1 MKKIGLKV
9 LLPILIGI
17 LSISFVIPTYAQ
29 TEYLLTETDLPG
41 WTKAAHGNQ
50 SLSFGSW
57 SMSWYWQVWVNND
70 SWANATKGIAL
81 MLLDFS
87 DDISTSD
94 WESFKTLMVENG
106 SAVETTILG
115 FENVILWNWTNVWL
129 GMAYTG
135 DIFIIAFGC
144 DTLAPASPFGT
155 PWKSKAPNDSGADKS
170 DIETVLTAQGA
181 EFIEEQIPG
190 FEFIYIFMGIGIIA
204 TMALL
209 IKKSN
214 KLKL

>member
-1 MKKIGLKV
+1 MKKTRTMV
-9 LLPILIGI
+9 LLSFLIGI
-17 LSISFVIPTYAQ
+17 LSISFVIPANAQ
-29 TEYLLTETDLPG
+29 TEYLLTESDLPG

-87 DDISTSD
+87 DDISSSD
-94 WESFKTLMVENG
+94 WETFKTLMVENG
-106 SAVETTILG
+106 SAEETTILG

-144 DTLAPASPFGT
+144 NTLSPASPFGT
-155 PWKSKAPNDSGADKS
+155 PWKSKAPSESGADKS
-170 DIETVLTAQGA
+170 DIETVLTAQGDQFV
-181 EFIEEQIPG
+181 EDQIPG
-190 FEFIYIFMGIGIIA
+190 FELIYIFMGIGILATIA
-204 TMALL
+204 LI

-214 KLKL
+214 RLEL